1 MSSSSSLSIVS
12 SSSSSTTT
20 TTTRAITQHNDDD
33 DNTFSSYNS
42 NSIRRRRTIFP
53 TVNLKNKNFPKNNQN
68 KDNNNNNNNNDDDDI
83 SLSSSITS
91 LNTTVSN
98 SFNNFHNNKNN
109 NNNNIKPPKSFIV
122 IENNNES
129 QCTNDTKIKM
139 NDTTRKAN
147 TDNNRS
153 NLNKNSNKNSSSKS
167 LPSTNLTTVAAP
179 TTTTKHHANN
189 YYTLEKRLFH
199 ALHQSQVKNP
209 SIKEFKECWS
219 FANAVRSFY
228 YEGKEN
234 NNNNNIKLVLD
245 VAGGHGALGALLL
258 ILLPSVLNSVIIDPA
273 HVNSSSAGVELAWGE
288 EYSKK
293 QYILNN
299 NNNNNNKRND
309 NNHNQ
314 NVLRYRH
321 ECLRTGLRKEIDHAM
336 TVDNLK
342 SNEILVVACHAC
354 QHLSDET
361 LEIACS
367 YGVHVT
373 VMPCCQKDMTGGSF
387 KALSS
392 PLNMNI
398 GVLMDLLTAGKV
410 MSWKNGIENGM
421 KYQVKMKLIDEKIT
435 PQNRLILC
443 KANQL
448 DDFDLE
454 QNKINDAHKRL
465 EKAYI
470 RAHKNVKKDSNHVD
484 IHNKLRY
491 SVCIKSLGVG
501 LVTGVMLTLIFIR
514 PRK

>member
-1 MSSSSSLSIVS
+1 MSSSSSLPIVS
-12 SSSSSTTT
+12 SSTSSST
-20 TTTRAITQHNDDD
+20 TTTRAITQHNDD

-68 KDNNNNNNNNDDDDI
+68 KDNNNNNNNNNDDDDDI

-109 NNNNIKPPKSFIV
+109 NNNIKPPKSFIV

-139 NDTTRKAN
+139 NDSTRKAN

-153 NLNKNSNKNSSSKS
+153 NPNKNSNKNSSSKS

-179 TTTTKHHANN
+179 TTTTNHHENN
-189 YYTLEKRLFH
+189 YTLEKRLFH

-299 NNNNNNKRND
+299 NNNNNNNKRND
-309 NNHNQ
+309 NNDNQ

-392 PLNMNI
+392 RLNMNI